1 MAICGILGKY
11 SKTETTLFEISKLR
25 VLRPKLYLNIEVYL
39 RRGDICY
46 VGTPFGCPII
56 TGFSTNWELCLTK
69 MWDLGMPTFWYKYV
83 SFEG

>member
-11 SKTETTLFEISKLR
+11 SKTERTLFEISKLR

-46 VGTPFGCPII
+46 VEMLSAFEQSVPLV
-56 TGFSTNWELCLTK
+56 NHAAW
-69 MWDLGMPTFWYKYV
+69 LGNSPTSYRI
-83 SFEG
+83 